1 MRSLRLP
8 VLLAAAVLVAC
19 TGGMQDLEEYTAG
32 VRQRPPGPIPPLPEI
47 KTIPG
52 FLYDP
57 GDRRDPFV
65 SDALVQ
71 SAVVQQPSVPGGIAP
86 DPLRRKEE
94 LEQYALDSLA
104 MVGTLAQG
112 DTRWA
117 IIRTREGVL
126 HYVRVG
132 NYLGQNNGQITRVDE
147 DKVQLTEIVNDG
159 GGEWRERQ
167 ATIALKQ

>member
-1 MRSLRLP
+1 MRAIRLP
-8 VLLAAAVLVAC
+8 VLLAVAALVGC
-19 TGGMQDLEEYTAG
+19 TGGMQDLEEYTAK
-32 VRQRPPGPIPPLPEI
+32 VRQRPPGPIAPLPEI
-47 KTIPG
+47 QPIPTY
-52 FLYDP
+52 LYDP

-65 SDALVQ
+65 SDALVE
-71 SAVVQQPSVPGGIAP
+71 SAFQPRVPGGIAP

-112 DTRWA
+112 GTQWA
-117 IIRTREGVL
+117 LIKTREGTL

-132 NYLGQNNGQITRVDE
+132 NYLGQNNGQITRIGE
-147 DKVQLTEIVNDG
+147 DQVQLTEIVNDG

-167 ATIALKQ
+167 ASLALKQ